1 MQFSESWLR
10 QFVNPSLTTDEL
22 SHALTMAGLEV
33 EETRPLAPPFNSV
46 VIAEILEAAQHPDAD
61 RLRVCKVSVGALSPE
76 PLQIVCG
83 APNARVG
90 IKIPCAM
97 VGANLPPAEAGGK
110 PFAIK
115 VGKLRGVE
123 SYGMLCSGKEIGLGD
138 DHAGIYELPADAPVG
153 TDIREY
159 LGLDDTI
166 FTIKL
171 TPNKAD
177 CLSVLGVA
185 REVAAITGAELT
197 LPKAADVKET
207 IADRVA
213 VKVIDKDLCG
223 RFAGRVIRGVNA
235 KVKTPDWMVRRLES
249 AGQRSVSALVDISNY
264 VMLEMGQPTH
274 VFDLAKLKGD
284 LTVRWGKP
292 EETLKLLNGQTVE
305 LSSINLK
312 VGVIADEQGLE
323 SLAGI
328 MGGDHT
334 AVTLDTT
341 DIYVEAAFWWPAA
354 IQGRARAL
362 NFSTDAG
369 YRFERG
375 VDPESA
381 VKHLNYL
388 VSLLTQIC
396 GGQVGPLDDQTLA
409 IPKNDPVELRLARA
423 EKIIGIAL
431 DGNLVA
437 EYFDRLGFGHTRKNP
452 GTPQESFIVQAPS
465 HRFDVQI
472 EEDLIEEIARL
483 HGFENIPD
491 IPPVARQRMQ
501 RTNET
506 KRSSHA
512 ARHALAAQ
520 DYQEVVNY
528 GFVDEDSEKQIA
540 GNTDAIRVRNP
551 LASQLAVMRSSLM
564 GGLLANL
571 RTNLNRKANRVR
583 LFEVGRVFIKDV
595 SVKEGE
601 LSIQGISQP
610 IRIGGLA
617 YGLQNPEQWGQKSR
631 PVDFFDVKGDL
642 EAFLAPLKLV
652 TEATQHPALH
662 PGRSAKLQ
670 IQAENGKVI
679 DIGVMGELH
688 PKWQQSYE
696 MPLAPILFE
705 IDWNAIENLPL
716 PKIAEI
722 SKFPAVGR
730 DLAVVLKQNVTAQSV
745 LSAMNSVKAAIVK
758 EIVLFD
764 EFKPTLERA
773 GGMQPDEKSLAFR
786 ITLSDETQTL
796 QDAQV
801 EAAVSQLLEKITI
814 QFGARLR

>member
-10 QFVNPSLTTDEL
+10 QFVNPSMTTDEL

-33 EETRPLAPPFNSV
+33 EETRTIAPPFNDV
-46 VIAEILEAAQHPDAD
+46 VIAEILEANQHPDAD
-61 RLRVCKVSVGALSPE
+61 RLRVCKVSVGTLSVE

-97 VGANLPPAEAGGK
+97 VGAQLPPAEAGGK

-123 SYGMLCSGKEIGLGD
+123 SQGMLCSGRELGLGD
-138 DHAGIYELPADAPVG
+138 DHAGILELPADAPVG
-153 TDIREY
+153 TNIRDY

-185 REVAAITGAELT
+185 REVAAITGAKIEI
-197 LPKAADVKET
+197 PKASALKET
-207 IADRVA
+207 ITDRVT
-213 VKVIDKDLCG
+213 VNVVDKDLCG
-223 RFAGRVIRGVNA
+223 RFAGRVIKGVNA
-235 KVKTPDWMVRRLES
+235 KVKTPDWIVRRLES

-274 VFDLAKLKGD
+274 VFDLSKLNGT
-284 LTVRWGKP
+284 LTVRWGKS
-292 EETLKLLNGQTVE
+292 EEKIKLLNGQEVQ
-305 LSSINLK
+305 LSSMNQPI
-312 VGVIADEQGLE
+312 GVIADDQGLE

-334 AVTLDTT
+334 AVSLDTT

-362 NFSTDAG
+362 NFSTDAS

-375 VDPESA
+375 VDPESTVA
-381 VKHLNYL
+381 DLNYL
-388 VSLLTQIC
+388 TALILDIC
-396 GGQVGPLDDQTLA
+396 GGQIGPLDDQILNV
-409 IPKNDPVELRLARA
+409 PQKKQVSLRVARA
-423 EKIIGIAL
+423 EKIIGIPM
-431 DGNLVA
+431 DGNQIA
-437 EYFDRLGFGHTRKNP
+437 AFFDRLGFAYTRQHSGQP
-452 GTPQESFIVQAPS
+452 HEVLIVQAPS
-465 HRFDVQI
+465 YRFDIQI

-491 IPPVARQRMQ
+491 LPPLARQRMR
-501 RTNET
+501 RTNEEQ
-506 KRSSHA
+506 RSFHRM
-512 ARHALAAQ
+512 RHAIAAQ

-528 GFVDEDSEKQIA
+528 GFIDEASEKNIA
-540 GNTDAIRVRNP
+540 GNQDPIRVLNP
-551 LASQLAVMRSSLM
+551 LASQFGVMRSTIL
-564 GGLLANL
+564 GGLMNNL

-583 LFEVGRVFIKDV
+583 LFEVGRVFL
-595 SVKEGE
+595 KEQNAQE
-601 LSIQGISQP
+601 EDLSIAGLEQA

-617 YGLQNPEQWGQKSR
+617 YGLKNPEQWAEKSK

-642 EAFLAPLKLV
+642 EDILAPLSLV
-652 TEATQHPALH
+652 TEATSHPAMH
-662 PGRSAKLQ
+662 PGRCAKLQ
-670 IQAENGKVI
+670 TVRHGKRI

-688 PKWQQSYE
+688 PKWQQVYE
-696 MPLAPILFE
+696 LALAPILFE
-705 IDWNAIENLPL
+705 LDWNAIKQLGL
-716 PKIAEI
+716 PKTTEM
-722 SKFPAVGR
+722 SKFPSVAR
-730 DLAVVLKQNVTAQSV
+730 DLAVV
-745 LSAMNSVKAAIVK
+745 VKANIPAQDLLFALQNARQAILKDV
-758 EIVLFD
+758 VLFD
-764 EFKPTLERA
+764 EFRPTAERS
-773 GGMQPDEKSLAFR
+773 GGMEPDEKSLAFR
-786 ITLSDETQTL
+786 LTLADDSQTL

-801 EAAVSQLLEKITI
+801 EATVKALIDKMSSQ
-814 QFGARLR
+814 FAARLR

>member
-10 QFVNPSLTTDEL
+10 QFVNPSLSTEEL

-46 VIAEILEAAQHPDAD
+46 VIAEILEATQHPDAD
-61 RLRVCKVSVGALSPE
+61 RLRVCKVSVGALSSE

-83 APNARVG
+83 APNARAG

-97 VGANLPPAEAGGK
+97 VGAQLPPAEAGGK

-115 VGKLRGVE
+115 IGKLRGVE

-185 REVAAITGAELT
+185 REVAAITGAQLT
-197 LPKAADVKET
+197 LPNVVDVKGSIT
-207 IADRVA
+207 DRVA
-213 VKVIDKDLCG
+213 VKVVDKDLCG
-223 RFAGRVIRGVNA
+223 RFAGRVVRGVDA

-292 EETLKLLNGQTVE
+292 EESLKLLNGQTVE

-409 IPKNDPVELRLARA
+409 IPKADPVELRLARA
-423 EKIIGIAL
+423 EKIIGISL

-437 EYFDRLGFGHTRKNP
+437 EYFDRLGFGFTRKNP

-465 HRFDVQI
+465 HRFDIQI

-491 IPPVARQRMQ
+491 VPPVARQRMQ
-501 RTNET
+501 RTNEG
-506 KRSSHA
+506 KRSAHA

-528 GFVDEDSEKQIA
+528 GFVDEESEKQIA
-540 GNTDAIRVRNP
+540 GNTEAIRVRNP

-564 GGLLANL
+564 GGLLNNL
-571 RTNLNRKANRVR
+571 RGNLNRKANRVR
-583 LFEVGRVFIKDV
+583 LFELGRVFRKDA
-595 SVKEGE
+595 SIKEGE
-601 LSIQGISQP
+601 LAIQGISQP
-610 IRIGGLA
+610 IHIGGLA
-617 YGLQNPEQWGQKSR
+617 YGLINPEQWGQKSR

-652 TEATQHPALH
+652 TQATEHPALH
-662 PGRSAKLQ
+662 PGRCAKLQ
-670 IQAENGKVI
+670 IQTEDGKVRN
-679 DIGVMGELH
+679 IGVMGELH

-705 IDWNAIENLPL
+705 IDWAQIEDIPL

-722 SKFPAVGR
+722 SKFPVVGR
-730 DLAVVLKQNVTAQSV
+730 DLAVVLKQNITAQSV
-745 LSAMNSVKAAIVK
+745 LDAMNSAKASIVK
-758 EIVLFD
+758 EITLFD
-764 EFKPTLERA
+764 EFKPTLERT
-773 GGMQPDEKSLAFR
+773 GGMQADEKSLAFK
-786 ITLSDETQTL
+786 ITLSDESQTL

-801 EAAVSQLLEKITI
+801 EAAISQLLEKITI

>member
-46 VIAEILEAAQHPDAD
+46 VIAEILEATQHPDAD

-153 TDIREY
+153 TNIREY

-197 LPKAADVKET
+197 LPKVADVKES

-235 KVKTPDWMVRRLES
+235 KVKTPDWMIRRLES

-437 EYFDRLGFGHTRKNP
+437 EYFERLGFGHTRKNP

-465 HRFDVQI
+465 HRFDIQI

-528 GFVDEDSEKQIA
+528 GFVDEESEKQIA

-583 LFEVGRVFIKDV
+583 LFELGRVFKKDA

-601 LSIQGISQP
+601 LAIQGISQP

-631 PVDFFDVKGDL
+631 SVDFFDVKGDL

-652 TEATQHPALH
+652 TQATEHPALH
-662 PGRSAKLQ
+662 PGRCAKLQ
-670 IQAENGKVI
+670 IQLEDGKVR

-705 IDWNAIENLPL
+705 IDWEQIADIPL

-745 LSAMNSVKAAIVK
+745 LDAMNSVKAAIVK
-758 EIVLFD
+758 EITLFD

-786 ITLSDETQTL
+786 ITLSDDTQTL

-801 EAAVSQLLEKITI
+801 EAAISQLLEKITI
-814 QFGARLR
+814 QFSARLR

>member
-153 TDIREY
+153 ADIREY

-197 LPKAADVKET
+197 LPKAADVKES

-583 LFEVGRVFIKDV
+583 LFEVGRVFIKDA

-705 IDWNAIENLPL
+705 IDWNSIENLPL

>member
-185 REVAAITGAELT
+185 REVAAITGAELI
-197 LPKAADVKET
+197 LPKAADVKES

-292 EETLKLLNGQTVE
+292 EESLKLLNGQTVE

-312 VGVIADEQGLE
+312 VGVIADERGLE

-583 LFEVGRVFIKDV
+583 LFELGRVFKKDA

-705 IDWNAIENLPL
+705 IDWNSIENLPL

>member
-10 QFVNPSLTTDEL
+10 QFVNPPISTEEL

-33 EETRPLAPPFNSV
+33 EETRPLAPPFNNV
-46 VIAEILEAAQHPDAD
+46 VIAEILEATQHPDAD

-83 APNARVG
+83 APNARAG

-97 VGANLPPAEAGGK
+97 VGAQLPPAEAGGK

-115 VGKLRGVE
+115 IGKLRGVE

-166 FTIKL
+166 FEIKL

-185 REVAAITGAELT
+185 REVAAITGAPLT
-197 LPKAADVKET
+197 LPNVIDVKES

-223 RFAGRVIRGVNA
+223 RFAGRVVRGVNA

-274 VFDLAKLKGD
+274 VFDLAKLKGG

-292 EETLKLLNGQTVE
+292 EESLKLLNGQTVE
-305 LSSINLK
+305 LSKINLK

-341 DIYVEAAFWWPAA
+341 DVYVEAAFWWPAA

-423 EKIIGIAL
+423 EKIIGISL
-431 DGNLVA
+431 EGNLVA
-437 EYFDRLGFGHTRKNP
+437 EYFDRLGFGYTRKNP

-465 HRFDVQI
+465 HRFDIQI

-491 IPPVARQRMQ
+491 VPPVARQRMQ
-501 RTNET
+501 RTNEG
-506 KRSSHA
+506 KRSAHA

-528 GFVDEDSEKQIA
+528 GFVDEESEKQIA
-540 GNTDAIRVRNP
+540 GNLDVIRVRNP

-564 GGLLANL
+564 GGLLTNL
-571 RTNLNRKANRVR
+571 RSNLNRKANRVR
-583 LFEVGRVFIKDV
+583 LFELGRVFKKDA

-601 LSIQGISQP
+601 LAIQGISQP
-610 IRIGGLA
+610 IHIGGLA
-617 YGLQNPEQWGQKSR
+617 YGLLNPEQWGQKSR

-652 TEATQHPALH
+652 TQANEHPALH
-662 PGRSAKLQ
+662 PGRCAKLQ
-670 IQAENGKVI
+670 IQTEDGKVR

-705 IDWNAIENLPL
+705 IDWAQIADIPL

-722 SKFPAVGR
+722 SKFPVVGR

-745 LSAMNSVKAAIVK
+745 LDAMNSVKAGIVK
-758 EIVLFD
+758 EITLFD
-764 EFKPTLERA
+764 EFKPTLERS
-773 GGMQPDEKSLAFR
+773 GGMQADEKSLAFK

-801 EAAVSQLLEKITI
+801 EAAISQLLEKITI